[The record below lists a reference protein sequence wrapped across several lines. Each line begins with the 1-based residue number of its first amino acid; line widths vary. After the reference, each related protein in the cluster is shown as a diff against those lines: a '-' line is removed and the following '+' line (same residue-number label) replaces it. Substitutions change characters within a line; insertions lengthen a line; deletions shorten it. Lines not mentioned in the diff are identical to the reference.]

1 MTHSEQLNDLF
12 TALSKAQGEMAVAEL
27 NQKNPFFKS
36 RYADLVA
43 IVRASRPALTKYGLS
58 VNQAVVYDVDAQAY
72 LLTILGHSSGQY
84 MSSKMKIT
92 PAKSDIQ
99 SFSSYVTY
107 AKRMCYASLVGV
119 VTGDEDDDGEAT
131 MTEYRNPSPA
141 VIKHSNVD
149 YITGE
154 QLDILEQELDGHPT
168 IAEQVISKMGLA
180 SLPMLQKKDF
190 SAVLARVRQVK
201 ELTPKGK

>member
-1 MTHSEQLNDLF
+1 MTHSEQLNELF

-43 IVRASRPALTKYGLS
+43 IVKASRPALTKYGLS
-58 VNQAVVYDVDAQAY
+58 VNQAVIYEVDGGAY

-92 PAKSDIQ
+92 PPKSDIQ

-107 AKRMCYASLVGV
+107 AKRLCYTSLVGV

-131 MTEYRNPSPA
+131 MSDYRNPSPA
-141 VIKHSNVD
+141 VIKHSNID
-149 YITGE
+149 YIVGE
-154 QLDILEQELDGHPT
+154 QLEDLERELDGYPE
-168 IAEQVISKMGLA
+168 IAEQVITKMGLS
-180 SLPMLQKKDF
+180 SLSMLQKKDF
-190 SAVLARVRQVK
+190 IAVRNRVR
-201 ELTPKGK
+201 ELKQLNPKGK